1 MSNEKIIDNNDE
13 MRLDGMS
20 EVNIDKMVDASEHH
34 LIDDEE
40 VRMLMDELEK
50 ACAEK
55 FSEDDMARLKKAMNF
70 AYKAHLPQKRE
81 SGEPYIIHPLAVAKM
96 LFEMGMDTNTV
107 IAGLLHDVVEDCDG
121 ITVEDIARE
130 FGTDIAEM
138 VDGVT
143 KLTKT
148 GKSDIISKEEAQAEN
163 LRKMFLAIA
172 KDVRVVII
180 KLTDRLHNM
189 RTLEYCKP
197 EKRQRKA
204 REVLD
209 VYAPLASRFGM
220 GAIKCEMEDL
230 AFHYLMPEEYAAL
243 EKQIEPQRRER
254 MLTLNK
260 AIKTIEEQLAAAGI
274 QAQVNGRPKHLYS
287 IYKKFLRQN
296 RSLAEIYDL
305 IAVRVIVNTINDC
318 YAALGIIHSIWKPVP
333 GRFKDYIAMPKT
345 NMYRSLHTTLF
356 SDTGLPFEVQIR
368 TYEMHRTSEYGIA
381 AHWMYKE
388 GRANQDE
395 LDSKLAWL
403 REALELENYADT
415 TKEFVESI
423 RKDFFSDYV
432 YVLTPRGQ
440 IIDLVTGSTP
450 LDFAYRIHSNVGNHV
465 QHAKVNGAIV
475 RLDYKLKNNDVCEI
489 VTAPNATPSRDWL
502 KIVKTQQAKAKIRQ
516 WFKKAN
522 REENIIRGKEM
533 LSEAAKRQGR
543 QLGELTKKSYYDDLL
558 ERFNMNDI
566 EDIYAAIGYGGVT
579 ATRVANRLRDE
590 LARSSKT
597 DKKTALDKVAEA
609 AERREQKAAKEGKA
623 IHGILVQGIDNCL
636 VKFSRCCTP
645 VPGDDIVGFITRGQ
659 GVSIHRRD
667 CENYQ
672 RSLAHPEESARWIN
686 VSWAH
691 NITDSYVTS
700 LAIASKDRSGLVMDI
715 ATVLNSINAKV
726 RTLSARDIGAGQALV
741 NVSLEVRCLA
751 DLKYIMSRLASIP
764 GVSSVTRNGK

>member
-356 SDTGLPFEVQIR
+356 SDTGLPFEVQQAC
-368 TYEMHRTSEYGIA
+368 MA
-381 AHWMYKE
+381 E
-388 GRANQDE
+388 G
-395 LDSKLAWL
+395 
-403 REALELENYADT
+403 
-415 TKEFVESI
+415 
-423 RKDFFSDYV
+423 
-432 YVLTPRGQ
+432 
-440 IIDLVTGSTP
+440 
-450 LDFAYRIHSNVGNHV
+450 
-465 QHAKVNGAIV
+465 
-475 RLDYKLKNNDVCEI
+475 
-489 VTAPNATPSRDWL
+489 
-502 KIVKTQQAKAKIRQ
+502 
-516 WFKKAN
+516 
-522 REENIIRGKEM
+522 
-533 LSEAAKRQGR
+533 
-543 QLGELTKKSYYDDLL
+543 
-558 ERFNMNDI
+558 
-566 EDIYAAIGYGGVT
+566 
-579 ATRVANRLRDE
+579 
-590 LARSSKT
+590 
-597 DKKTALDKVAEA
+597 
-609 AERREQKAAKEGKA
+609 
-623 IHGILVQGIDNCL
+623 
-636 VKFSRCCTP
+636 
-645 VPGDDIVGFITRGQ
+645 
-659 GVSIHRRD
+659 
-667 CENYQ
+667 
-672 RSLAHPEESARWIN
+672 
-686 VSWAH
+686 
-691 NITDSYVTS
+691 
-700 LAIASKDRSGLVMDI
+700 
-715 ATVLNSINAKV
+715 
-726 RTLSARDIGAGQALV
+726 GAGA
-741 NVSLEVRCLA
+741 
-751 DLKYIMSRLASIP
+751 
-764 GVSSVTRNGK
+764 